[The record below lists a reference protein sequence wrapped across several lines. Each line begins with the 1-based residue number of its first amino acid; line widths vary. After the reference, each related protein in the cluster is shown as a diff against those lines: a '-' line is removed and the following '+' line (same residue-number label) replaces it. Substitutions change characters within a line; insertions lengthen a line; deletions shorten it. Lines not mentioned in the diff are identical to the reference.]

1 MPSFTSV
8 LTSVACFI
16 AVASALPSNNVAR
29 QHSTDCEAGLS
40 YFKCG
45 TNDGCFAKDPCTGP
59 SDQTA
64 SSCNPNA
71 KATHLE
77 PSVIHDI
84 FPTQPDLA
92 TGPATGVH
100 LETYADKS
108 QVEQVLAF
116 TGIPKDAKSCSFNWK
131 QGDRIER
138 IFIVKGGEGLAG
150 AKQLSGFPAA
160 GEAVSYNSVKPFDT
174 AKAEFG
180 GADFTNWDTLGDDT
194 HGVGVVDCAESLYFK
209 VALRNAKGETSI
221 YLNQNESNGYY
232 VSYTC

>member
-8 LTSVACFI
+8 LTS
-16 AVASALPSNNVAR
+16 
-29 QHSTDCEAGLS
+29 HSTDCEAGLS

-138 IFIVKGGEGLAG
+138 IFI
-150 AKQLSGFPAA
+150 
-160 GEAVSYNSVKPFDT
+160 AVSYNSVKPFDT